1 MDRSFPSKPLQRL
14 SAAVLVI
21 GWVVVL
27 IGLGFVSVAAQ
38 LIDHSTLVGRFLPLF
53 WGAPIFAIL
62 TALRHKVAAV
72 GYSTLAAIVLAIG
85 AVVDVARHHP
95 IAGRYELWLAG
106 SAILVTLASWLAHIT
121 APTPLRDANPE
132 QNLQPS

>member
-1 MDRSFPSKPLQRL
+1 MDRSFPSKPLQRS

-27 IGLGFVSVAAQ
+27 TGLGFVSVAAQ
-38 LIDHSTLVGRFLPLF
+38 LIGHSTLVGRFLPVF
-53 WGAPIFAIL
+53 WGAPIFAVL

-72 GYSTLAAIVLAIG
+72 GYSTLAAILLAVG
-85 AVVDVARHHP
+85 AVIDVSRHHP
-95 IAGRYELWLAG
+95 IAGRYELWMAG
-106 SAILVTLASWLAHIT
+106 SGILVTLAGYLAHVT
-121 APTPLRDANPE
+121 APTALRDANPE